1 MPKETDYEMYE
12 IINAIMDVLK
22 FGKIPLTRPAVCIM
36 LNTGILTQETR
47 YEYYRFAKNIYD
59 YYTKLAVKA
68 VNADEEKEEII
79 KAIPVEEKEKYFAL
93 WQEWKNMKKK
103 CNFL

>member
-1 MPKETDYEMYE
+1 
-12 IINAIMDVLK
+12 
-22 FGKIPLTRPAVCIM
+22 M

-68 VNADEEKEEII
+68 VNADEEKE
-79 KAIPVEEKEKYFAL
+79 KYFAL
-93 WQEWKNMKKK
+93 WQEWKNMKK
-103 CNFL
+103 